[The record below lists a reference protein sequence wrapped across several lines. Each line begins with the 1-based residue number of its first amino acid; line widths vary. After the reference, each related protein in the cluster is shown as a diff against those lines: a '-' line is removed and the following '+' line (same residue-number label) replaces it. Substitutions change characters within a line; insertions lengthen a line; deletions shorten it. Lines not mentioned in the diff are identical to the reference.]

1 MTLQCAN
8 ADDSCDDCFDDTE
21 PLRELPVHCS
31 AQRPLE
37 KLMSPMGA
45 PSFSDAG

>member
-1 MTLQCAN
+1 MSVLN
-8 ADDSCDDCFDDTE
+8 ADDSCDDGFDDTE

-31 AQRPLE
+31 AQHPLE
-37 KLMSPMGA
+37 KLMSPRGA